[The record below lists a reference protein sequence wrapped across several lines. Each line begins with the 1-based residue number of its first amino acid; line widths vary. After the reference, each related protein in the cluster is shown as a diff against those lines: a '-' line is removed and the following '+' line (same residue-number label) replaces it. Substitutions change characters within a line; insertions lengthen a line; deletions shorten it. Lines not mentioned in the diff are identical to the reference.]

1 VGTLLEASGQNSPAF
16 EGLLGTIE
24 PAELV
29 RIVGVYTGAWM
40 DGEGKFEKVQVV
52 RKGNV

>member
-1 VGTLLEASGQNSPAF
+1 MVGG
-16 EGLLGTIE
+16 
-24 PAELV
+24 
-29 RIVGVYTGAWM
+29 GVL

>member
-1 VGTLLEASGQNSPAF
+1 MDVVFRG
-16 EGLLGTIE
+16 
-24 PAELV
+24 
-29 RIVGVYTGAWM
+29 IVGGGVL